1 VLRTDELEFE
11 LPEELVATTAAEPR
25 DAARLLVVS
34 RTDPGVLEHRHV
46 RDLPEYLRRGDL
58 MVVNSTRVIPARFV
72 GARVGTGGRLPGLY
86 LGRPQDSG
94 EERRWVVMLKGG
106 HLHSGV
112 EVGLGDGSVR
122 LELLDRST
130 DEAAAW
136 VARVHGAGDGESDRA
151 VLERVGMTPLPPYI
165 LQARKHRGVE
175 VLDSYDRERYQT
187 VFAGVGEARPG
198 DGPWHPGSVAAPTA
212 GMHLTPE
219 LLGRLESNGVG
230 RAEVVLHVGTG
241 TFKPVETEFLEQHK
255 MHEERCSV
263 PHVTV
268 EAIARVRRERGRV
281 LCVGTTTARALESY
295 AIMAAGGVPEPDWA
309 DTSLMITPGYQW
321 KWVDMMMT
329 NFHLPRSTLLAM
341 VSSLFEQSGGAG
353 GLARLKEIYRVAI
366 AERYRFFSYGD
377 AMLILP

>member
-34 RTDPGVLEHRHV
+34 RTDPGVLEHRQV

-72 GARVGTGGRLPGLY
+72 GTRVGTGGRLPGLY
-86 LGRPQDSG
+86 LGRPAESG
-94 EERRWVVMLKGG
+94 ERRWVVMLKGG

-112 EVGLGDGSVR
+112 LVGLGDGSVR
-122 LELLDRST
+122 LELLERSA
-130 DEAAAW
+130 DEAGAW
-136 VARVHGAGDGESDRA
+136 VARLHGAGDVESDQT

-175 VLDSYDRERYQT
+175 VEDSYDRERYQT
-187 VFAGVGEARPG
+187 VFAWDAGEGARPE

-212 GMHLTPE
+212 GMHLTAE
-219 LLGRLESNGVG
+219 LLGKLEAKGVS

-263 PHVTV
+263 PHSTV
-268 EAIARVRRERGRV
+268 EAIARARQERGRV

-295 AIMAAGGVPEPDWA
+295 AVLAAGGVPEPDWA

-341 VSSLFEQSGGAG
+341 VSSLFDQSG